1 MSHELRTPLNA
12 IIGFSEVIKDRLFG
26 AAIDK
31 YADYARDIFTSGRHL
46 LAIINDIL
54 DVSKIEAGQM
64 ELYEED
70 VEIAAVLESAI
81 QLLKQKIDAAKVHL
95 TVESDADLPTIH
107 ADERKLKQIVMNLVS
122 NAVKFTPA
130 GGDVAVLS
138 SVDEAGDLSIEV
150 RDTGIGM
157 APEEIPKALAA
168 FGQVDSSLA
177 RKHEGT
183 GLGLPLVKALVEMH
197 GGRFTLTSERGRG
210 TSAIVTLP
218 KTRFTRLAA

>member
-1 MSHELRTPLNA
+1 
-12 IIGFSEVIKDRLFG
+12 
-26 AAIDK
+26 
-31 YADYARDIFTSGRHL
+31 
-46 LAIINDIL
+46 
-54 DVSKIEAGQM
+54 M

-95 TVESDADLPTIH
+95 TVESDADLPKIH

-138 SVDEAGDLSIEV
+138 FVDEAGDLSIEV